1 MRFPDEPTDPEP
13 RRTEAP
19 RLDETAVEGD
29 HPNGGEGE
37 RLAGTGRDAPWP
49 ASPESER
56 PGRRQKPSRG
66 RSALEFVILF
76 ALALVAALALRTWVV
91 EAYYIPSGSMVPT
104 LEVGDRILVDK
115 LSYDFGAVQRGNI
128 VVFRRPPG
136 DTVAPGIKDLVKR
149 VIGLPG
155 QTISSGPGGAVDI
168 NGRPISQPWLPRGT
182 APGPPIR
189 TQVIPKGEYFVMGDN
204 RANSEDSRFFGPI
217 SKKLIVVRVVMT
229 YWPLNRFRI
238 FG

>member
-1 MRFPDEPTDPEP
+1 M
-13 RRTEAP
+13 
-19 RLDETAVEGD
+19 
-29 HPNGGEGE
+29 
-37 RLAGTGRDAPWP
+37 
-49 ASPESER
+49 
-56 PGRRQKPSRG
+56 
-66 RSALEFVILF
+66 ALL
-76 ALALVAALALRTWVV
+76 AALALRTWVV
-91 EAYYIPSGSMVPT
+91 EAFYIPSGSMIPT

-115 LSYDFGAVQRGNI
+115 LSYDFGTVHRGNI

-155 QTISSGPGGAVDI
+155 QTISSAPSGAVDI
-168 NGRPISQPWLPRGT
+168 NGHPIAQPWLPKGT

-217 SKKLIVVRVVMT
+217 SKKLIVGRVVLT
-229 YWPLNRFRI
+229 YWPLNRFRF